1 MHARTLARLKM
12 HGMRC
17 SVLLLCRAFVRACM
31 PAQRPGDQD
40 RSCGSRSDLCFV
52 PDQHRTALR
61 FRRAQL
67 AKPDTNAPLRTAPH
81 RTTHV
86 LSKSSPR
93 LKHIPPPRH
102 LPPSPLALETPQ
114 SSPEPHDP
122 VPISVSRSLPSP
134 SPVHNWQSYTPSPI
148 PPTKHRPAA
157 LAPGNSVNKSTE
169 RRTCPRIPIP
179 HHHLPRLACYR
190 AWHCAKKRCDV
201 VWCCIAA
208 SLTSIMYLPSPVLQA
223 LASACRRMCQTRC
236 DARTHQ
242 RLPEY
247 CSPVAR

>member
-67 AKPDTNAPLRTAPH
+67 AKPDTNAPLRIAPH

-114 SSPEPHDP
+114 SSPEPHNP

-134 SPVHNWQSYTPSPI
+134 SPVHNWQSYTPFPNPTDQTPTRSSGTGELSEQKHRTTHVPAHPHPHPAS
-148 PPTKHRPAA
+148 PPTKTCFLQSMA
-157 LAPGNSVNKSTE
+157 LRQDT
-169 RRTCPRIPIP
+169 
-179 HHHLPRLACYR
+179 
-190 AWHCAKKRCDV
+190 
-201 VWCCIAA
+201 
-208 SLTSIMYLPSPVLQA
+208 M
-223 LASACRRMCQTRC
+223 
-236 DARTHQ
+236 
-242 RLPEY
+242 
-247 CSPVAR
+247 